1 MTYHVFVQ
9 MSHVFVQ
16 MSYVFVQ
23 MPFRGGYNSEMII
36 GHNYEW
42 LLSMRIRKL
51 KIQFC
56 CLDDVFKIQS
66 LAHWKISKILKQYN
80 WLLLEI
86 LGNMYVVIICF
97 PVSDLIIWK

>member
-1 MTYHVFVQ
+1 MSILEQKVSFKKLTSRSKFYSVSISGLKYCFVWIMTYHVFVQ

-42 LLSMRIRKL
+42 LLSMR
-51 KIQFC
+51 
-56 CLDDVFKIQS
+56 
-66 LAHWKISKILKQYN
+66 
-80 WLLLEI
+80 
-86 LGNMYVVIICF
+86 
-97 PVSDLIIWK
+97 